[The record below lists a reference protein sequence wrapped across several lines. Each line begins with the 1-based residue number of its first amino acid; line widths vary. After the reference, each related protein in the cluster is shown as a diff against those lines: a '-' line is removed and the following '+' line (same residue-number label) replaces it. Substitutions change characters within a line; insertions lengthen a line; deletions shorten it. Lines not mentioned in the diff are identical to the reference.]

1 MAVMPMVSY
10 LERIRRIRINLLSF
24 IRYNRNIY
32 LVLVTFV
39 LFVFDIFSFVHIFLI
54 EITVLNMIENKS
66 IGFIGG
72 GVMATSKNYFTR

>member
-10 LERIRRIRINLLSF
+10 LERIRRIRINILSF
-24 IRYNRNIY
+24 IRCNRNIY